1 MIALALTQVLNVFL
15 IVLML
20 AGIFCTLIGM
30 LTVLHWFKT
39 PKMPADDSNRL
50 NNIASWW
57 IGLTRPN
64 VLAKSYKY
72 FRNDILDN
80 VDSVE
85 KDK

>member
-1 MIALALTQVLNVFL
+1 MLTIVLNIFL
-15 IVLML
+15 VTLII

-30 LTVLHWFKT
+30 LTVFHWFKT
-39 PKMPADDSNRL
+39 PQMPADDSNRL

-72 FRNDILDN
+72 FRNDIMDN

-85 KDK
+85 KDKQ